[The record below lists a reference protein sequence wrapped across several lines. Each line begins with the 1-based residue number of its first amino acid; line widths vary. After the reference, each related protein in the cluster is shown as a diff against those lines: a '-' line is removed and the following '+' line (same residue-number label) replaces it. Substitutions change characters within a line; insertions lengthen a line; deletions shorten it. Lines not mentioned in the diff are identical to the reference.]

1 MADESVLVM
10 RVSKLKEK
18 AIDEYKRFGVIVVYL
33 WITFALLSAH
43 KSFVLA
49 QNHVDYQEQTLAI
62 VNALVFAKVLLVG
75 EHLKMGTRFT
85 NKPLVYSILYKSFV
99 FAWLVLGFHIA
110 ENLVSGWWHGKTV
123 AESVPVLSSGSPK
136 DIVDVFI
143 VAYVV
148 MLPFFTLREIAR
160 VFGRKEMWNL
170 VFKKRACDPVMAWP
184 MDGTQGKNLAPGA

>member
-1 MADESVLVM
+1 MADEGVVVT

-18 AIDEYKRFGVIVVYL
+18 AIDEYKRLAIITIYL
-33 WITFALLSAH
+33 WLTFGLLSAH

-49 QNHVDYQEQTLAI
+49 QHHVDYQEQTLAI

-75 EHLKMGTRFT
+75 EHLKMGTRFKD
-85 NKPLVYSILYKSFV
+85 NPLIFSILYKSFV
-99 FAWLVLGFHIA
+99 FALLVLGFHMV
-110 ENLVSGWWHGKTV
+110 ENVASGLWHGKTV
-123 AESVPVLSSGSPK
+123 AESVPVLSSGNPK
-136 DIVDVFI
+136 EILDILV

-170 VFKKRACDPVMAWP
+170 VFRKRVCDPAMAWP
-184 MDGTQGKNLAPGA
+184 VDRPQGEFSAKH